1 MNKICTEK
9 IPTMGVG
16 LRGSKIEL
24 FWNPKFFGTMKKFDH
39 KLAILKHEIL
49 HIILQHITRGVSMRD
64 KQRANIAM
72 DLVVNQII
80 GEDQLPKDEGHKG
93 TYIREFQGK
102 YGAENFPTNETV
114 DFYYKKLKD
123 VSNEDLGMAPE
134 HHWVIVGDGEGDSE
148 GEGMKMK
155 VISDQNLSDAQK
167 TMLEAQAKEMVERAK
182 SQASDSWGN
191 LPGNLKSLLDDL
203 LSKQKPQLPWKVIL
217 KRFVAKANKSCTT
230 FTMKRFSRR
239 FGVRPGLKKQQKL
252 HLLLAVDTSGSVAD
266 DQYVAFFG
274 EINGMHRAGCDVT
287 VAECD
292 HGIQAV
298 YPYKPKMKLE
308 RSGYGGTSFDP
319 VFSWVNEERMARKI
333 DAILYLTDGYA
344 CEPTIKVKVPV
355 LFVLTT
361 DGAKVPGFKN
371 LVLPNV

>member
-1 MNKICTEK
+1 
-9 IPTMGVG
+9 
-16 LRGSKIEL
+16 
-24 FWNPKFFGTMKKFDH
+24 
-39 KLAILKHEIL
+39 L
-49 HIILQHITRGVSMRD
+49 HIILQHITRGVAMKD
-64 KQRANIAM
+64 KTRANIAM
-72 DLVVNQII
+72 DLVVNQIV
-80 GEDQLPKDEGHKG
+80 GEDHLPKDEGHKG
-93 TYIREFQGK
+93 TYLREFQSKHGSDK
-102 YGAENFPTNETV
+102 FPANETV

-123 VSNEDLGMAPE
+123 ISNEDLGMAPE
-134 HHWVIVGDGEGDSE
+134 HHWVIVEGDESGGDEGEG
-148 GEGMKMK
+148 GGMKMK
-155 VISDQNLSDAQK
+155 VITDQNLSGAQK

-182 SQASDSWGN
+182 SQASESWGS
-191 LPGNLKSLLDDL
+191 LPGNLKSMLDDL
-203 LSKQKPQLPWKVIL
+203 LARQKPQLPWKVIL
-217 KRFVAKANKSCTT
+217 KRFVAKANKSTTT
-230 FTMKRFSRR
+230 FTMKRYSKR

-266 DQYVAFFG
+266 DQYVAFFN

-319 VFSWVNEERMARKI
+319 VFAWVNDERMARKI

-344 CEPTIKVKVPV
+344 CEPTIRVKVPV